1 MNTVCI
7 STTNVYPQKSRRDKT
22 QGVSFTSKVG
32 GTSPVHPRIYA
43 CNKINELD
51 VCSLPAS
58 ELLSSDATRGM
69 RIERG
74 SGKDRMSSPNSE
86 QCIMRSTPRD
96 GSPSLTRL
104 RSASAKSP
112 ITAIVSST
120 EASAPWARFVASPRV
135 TLSISWQQTTPL
147 TDTSFCV
154 CVSLSIPIRYC
165 TLNTSK
171 LSP

>member
-7 STTNVYPQKSRRDKT
+7 STTNVYPQKSRRDKTQGVSFTSKVGGTSPVHPRMRDKT

-120 EASAPWARFVASPRV
+120 EASAP
-135 TLSISWQQTTPL
+135 
-147 TDTSFCV
+147 
-154 CVSLSIPIRYC
+154 
-165 TLNTSK
+165 
-171 LSP
+171 